1 MTQAAPI
8 EPCDFD
14 ALLELLDR
22 DTMREVVTIFVGSVP
37 GRMSAARQGIVDGDL
52 PAVVTAFHT
61 MRSGCGQL
69 GARRLESLCSDAERT
84 TKAGNVEATLALLDL
99 AEEELALC
107 LAWFHEHG
115 WVNS

>member
-1 MTQAAPI
+1 MTHAAPI
-8 EPCDFD
+8 EPYDFD

-37 GRMSAARQGIVDGDL
+37 GRISVARQGIAGGDFS
-52 PAVVTAFHT
+52 AAVTAFHT
-61 MRSGCGQL
+61 MRSGSGQL
-69 GARRLESLCSDAERT
+69 GARTLESLCSDAERAA
-84 TKAGNVEATLALLDL
+84 KVGDVEGALTLLDL
-99 AEEELALC
+99 VEAELALC

>member
-1 MTQAAPI
+1 MTPAAPI
-8 EPCDFD
+8 EQSDFD

-37 GRMSAARQGIVDGDL
+37 ERVNVARRSIAGGDTGAA
-52 PAVVTAFHT
+52 ATAFHT

-69 GARRLESLCSDAERT
+69 GARRLEQLCADAERT
-84 TKAGNVEATLALLDL
+84 AKTGDVEGTSALLDL
-99 AEEELALC
+99 VEAELAQC
-107 LAWFHEHG
+107 LVWFHEQG